1 MKTANKNLLLNLA
14 IVVATLG
21 MTGVAHGSLIEVKFA
36 TGNIALVTSGGA
48 ASDAVA
54 SQGAFAAA
62 LSNNNI
68 DPTTFGGVTGVMFY
82 ESSTTGTLNVAGNT
96 GTYNGALDSLSFN
109 VANWFSQSLT
119 GMRTANSG
127 PNANFNGDIAV
138 ANDVTTQADV
148 DRITTTVSCRPLPN
162 NTTQTSCTAQP
173 FNFTYAITDSN
184 TNVTWALDQF
194 ILLLEENGSNN
205 PLSGTSLPT
214 REEWES
220 TQWTTRRVD
229 LRFNP
234 SCAPVANVQDP
245 CANVTERATVTF
257 LAVPEPGILALLGLG
272 LIGLAG
278 MRRKA

>member
-1 MKTANKNLLLNLA
+1 MKAVSKNLLFNLMVA
-14 IVVATLG
+14 VATFG
-21 MTGVAHGSLIEVKFA
+21 MSGVAHGSLIEVKFA
-36 TGNIALVTSGGA
+36 TGNIALVTGGGA

-54 SQGAFAAA
+54 SQAAFAAA

-68 DPTTFGGVTGVMFY
+68 DPTTFGGVTGMIFY
-82 ESSTTGTLNVAGNT
+82 ESATTGTVNSAGST
-96 GTYNGALDSLSFN
+96 GTYNGALDSLSFS

-119 GMRTANSG
+119 GMRTANTG
-127 PNANFNGDIAV
+127 PNANFNGDIVV
-138 ANDVTTQADV
+138 ANDITAGTDV
-148 DRITTTVSCRPLPN
+148 DRITTTVSCRPALN
-162 NTTQTSCTAQP
+162 NTTQTTCTTQP

-194 ILLLEENGSNN
+194 ILFLEENGPNN
-205 PLSGTSLPT
+205 PLSSTSLPT

-234 SCAPVANVQDP
+234 SCAPVANVQDA

-278 MRRKA
+278 MRRKT